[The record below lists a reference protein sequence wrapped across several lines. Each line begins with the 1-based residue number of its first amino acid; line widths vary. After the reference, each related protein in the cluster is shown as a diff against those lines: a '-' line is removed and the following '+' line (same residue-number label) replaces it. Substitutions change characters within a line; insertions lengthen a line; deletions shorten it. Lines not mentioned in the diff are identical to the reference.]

1 MSAGVSRRSL
11 LGATRA
17 APLAAALP
25 ERTFGAV
32 PPGST
37 GLAAAICSA
46 RFAPR
51 GTANLYQRPS

>member
-1 MSAGVSRRSL
+1 MPARVSRRSL

-25 ERTFGAV
+25 GRTVGACT
-32 PPGST
+32 T
-37 GLAAAICSA
+37 GQAAAICWA

-51 GTANLYQRPS
+51 NTAHLYQRPS